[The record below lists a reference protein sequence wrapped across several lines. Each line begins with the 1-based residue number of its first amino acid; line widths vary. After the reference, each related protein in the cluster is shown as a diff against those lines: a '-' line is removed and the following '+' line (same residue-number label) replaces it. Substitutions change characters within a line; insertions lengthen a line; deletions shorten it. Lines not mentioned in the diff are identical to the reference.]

1 MRSRLVGLVLLLAA
15 GPVAAAEL
23 VPPKDL
29 QASWFDGKAISTT
42 GPRGGK
48 ATMTFSPDGKL
59 TRTGGR
65 AGAARQG
72 TWRLDEDGFCMR
84 LGEAKRDTCYLALK
98 NPDGSLR
105 VVRRSGGA
113 FTWSR

>member
-48 ATMTFSPDGKL
+48 ATMTFTADGKV

-65 AGAARQG
+65 AGGARQG

-84 LGEAKRDTCYLALK
+84 LGEAKRDACYLALK